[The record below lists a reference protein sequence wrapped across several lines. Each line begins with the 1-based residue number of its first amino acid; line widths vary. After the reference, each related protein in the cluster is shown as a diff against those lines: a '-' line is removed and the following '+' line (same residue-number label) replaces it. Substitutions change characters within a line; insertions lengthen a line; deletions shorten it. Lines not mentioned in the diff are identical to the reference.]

1 VAENK
6 AAIENCAFDR
16 NRDINI
22 IIDRKL
28 IFIFIFDSSLSDAFS
43 VIEPMKIKQKN
54 IFKKIKK
61 I

>member
-28 IFIFIFDSSLSDAFS
+28 IFIFILIQAFL
-43 VIEPMKIKQKN
+43 MLLAL
-54 IFKKIKK
+54 
-61 I
+61 